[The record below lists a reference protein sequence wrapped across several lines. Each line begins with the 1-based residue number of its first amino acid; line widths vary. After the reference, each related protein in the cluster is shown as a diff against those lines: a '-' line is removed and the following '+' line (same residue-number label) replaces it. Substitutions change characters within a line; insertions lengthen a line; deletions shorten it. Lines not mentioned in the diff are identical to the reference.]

1 MEKKATRLDKGSKK
15 HPLYGGQKIFFGT
28 QHEKE
33 RILAPVFRDL
43 EIDVQGAPI
52 NTDQFG
58 TFSGEVPRGG
68 GVRETLRRKIQETL
82 KSYPQAELLLAS
94 EGSFGPHPYLPF
106 AQSNH
111 EALLFFD
118 KSLQHEV
125 YVEEIT
131 PDTNHCEIEFTSDE
145 ELEAW
150 LKQVSFPS
158 HGVIVRSPSQPD
170 EIRKGLTSRA
180 DLEAALRDFQRSS
193 PRLILMTDM
202 RAHFNPKRQKAIE
215 KVGLKL
221 REALLSQCPRCQTPG
236 FVITRGQPGLVCSDC
251 GSETNLIKQVE
262 LECRCC
268 GYLESRPRP
277 DGLQAADPAECP
289 FCNP

>member
-1 MEKKATRLDKGSKK
+1 MEKKVTLLDKGSKK

-33 RILAPVFRDL
+33 KILAPVFRDL
-43 EIDVQGAPI
+43 EIEIHGALI

-58 TFSGEVPRGG
+58 TFSGEIPRPG

-82 KSYPQAELLLAS
+82 KTYPQAELVLAS

-118 KSLQHEV
+118 KRLQQEV
-125 YVEEIT
+125 YVEEVT
-131 PDTNHCEIEFTSDE
+131 PDTNHSEIELTSVE
-145 ELEAW
+145 ALEAW
-150 LKQVSFPS
+150 LEQICFPS
-158 HGVIVRSPSQPD
+158 HGIILRNPLEPAQ
-170 EIRKGLTSRA
+170 IRKGLTTRT
-180 DLEAALRDFQRSS
+180 DLESALQDFKLSS
-193 PRLILMTDM
+193 SRLILMTDM
-202 RAHFNPKRQKAIE
+202 RAHLNPKRQKAIE

-262 LECRCC
+262 LECRHC